1 MGYLEGKLRRR
12 DTSRAGGEHSGYSL
26 ELEIE
31 MSAIANAQG
40 LIDEQVAVTGDL
52 ELVDYPERGKVLVFR
67 ATSAAT
73 MDDEDEEAE

>member
-1 MGYLEGKLRRR
+1 MGYLEGKLRR
-12 DTSRAGGEHSGYSL
+12 DASLAEGEHGGYFL

-31 MSAIANAQG
+31 MSAIANAQE
-40 LIDEQVAVTGDL
+40 LIEEQVAVTGDL
-52 ELVDYPERGKVLVFR
+52 EIVDYPERGRILVFR

>member
-1 MGYLEGKLRRR
+1 MGYLEGKLRREA
-12 DTSRAGGEHSGYSL
+12 SQAEGEHSGYSL

-31 MSAIANAQG
+31 MSAIGNARE

-73 MDDEDEEAE
+73 MDEDEDAQ

>member
-1 MGYLEGKLRRR
+1 MGYLEGKLRR
-12 DTSRAGGEHSGYSL
+12 DTARAEGEHSGYSL

-31 MSAIANAQG
+31 MSAVGNAQE
-40 LIDEQVAVTGDL
+40 LVDEQVAVTGDL

-73 MDDEDEEAE
+73 MDED

>member
-1 MGYLEGKLRRR
+1 MGYLEGKLGR
-12 DTSRAGGEHSGYSL
+12 DASRAEGEHSGYSL

-31 MSAIANAQG
+31 MSAIGNARE

-73 MDDEDEEAE
+73 LDEEDEDAQ